1 MKTKTKLTLG
11 IWFLFIVILVMGLTG
26 THYIYKM
33 GEDAKSILK
42 DNYESIEYAKA
53 MMEQLDE
60 LHTAD
65 AAKTQTALALFE
77 KYLVLEKKNIT
88 EIGEKELAEE
98 LSLSAEQ
105 LKKNPASTELM
116 LSIREKLFKLSE
128 MNMQALVRKNN
139 VAQKNA
145 QQAVIYIS
153 LLLAVCVMICFSFIV
168 NFPGYIAN
176 PIRQL
181 TEGIKQIA
189 NKRYDQ
195 RLHFQAGDEF
205 GELAEAFNS
214 MAKQLDT
221 YENSNLAKILFEKK
235 RIETIINNMQ
245 DPIVVLD
252 EANSILFVNPQAL
265 AVLGTKDEEVIGK
278 HASDVALSNDLM
290 RTLLSGQFISK
301 ELKIYA
307 NGKESYF
314 VQEVFDVSNENKKLG
329 KVIVLKNITKFHELD
344 EAKTN
349 FIATISHELKTPIS
363 SIKMSVKLL
372 EDDRIGL
379 VNQEQKQLISNIA
392 DDTQRLLKI
401 TAELLDLAQ
410 AETGNIQLSFRK
422 TAPKA
427 IVDYSIDAVKV
438 MAEQKHI
445 KLEVNYQP
453 NLPEINSDMEK
464 TAWVLVNFLSNAIRY
479 SPENET
485 VTITISS
492 EKHNVVFSV
501 KDQGKGI
508 EEKYRTKIF
517 ERYFKVPGLDKNQS
531 GTGLGLAI
539 SKDFIEAQNGTIWVN
554 SELGE
559 GSMFAF
565 KLPIA

>member
-11 IWFLFIVILVMGLTG
+11 LWFLFLVILIMGLTG

-33 GEDAKSILK
+33 GEESKTILK

-53 MMEQLDE
+53 MMQQLDE
-60 LHTAD
+60 LHTSD
-65 AAKTQTALALFE
+65 AAKKETAFALLEKNLALE
-77 KYLVLEKKNIT
+77 KLNIT
-88 EIGEKELAEE
+88 EVGEKQLTEE
-98 LSLSAEQ
+98 LSLSTQ
-105 LKKNPASTELM
+105 KLKENPSPELI

-128 MNMQALVRKNN
+128 MNMQALVRKSNA
-139 VAQKNA
+139 AQNNA
-145 QQAVIYIS
+145 QEAVIYIS
-153 LLLAVCVMICFSFIV
+153 LLLAVCIMICFSFIV

-195 RLHFQAGDEF
+195 RLHFQSGDEF
-205 GELAEAFNS
+205 GELADAFNS
-214 MAKQLDT
+214 MAKQLDA
-221 YENSNLAKILFEKK
+221 YENSNLAKILLEKK

-245 DPIVVLD
+245 DPIIVLD
-252 EANSILFVNPQAL
+252 EASCILFVNPPAL
-265 AVLGTKDEEVIGK
+265 AVLGSKDEWIIGK
-278 HASDVALSNDLM
+278 YAPDIALLNDLM
-290 RTLLSGQFISK
+290 RTLLSDKFIGK

-307 NGKESYF
+307 DGKEGYF
-314 VQEVFDVSNENKKLG
+314 IQEVFDVINESKKLG

-372 EDDRIGL
+372 DDDRIGP
-379 VNQEQKQLISNIA
+379 VNHEQKQLINNIS

-422 TAPKA
+422 TEPKT
-427 IVDYSIDAVKV
+427 IVDYAVDAVKV
-438 MAEQKHI
+438 MAEQKHVNLI
-445 KLEVNYQP
+445 VNYAPDTQP
-453 NLPEINSDMEK
+453 VNSDMEK

-479 SPENET
+479 SPENEE
-485 VTITISS
+485 VLI
-492 EKHNVVFSV
+492 NVYRKDNDMVFSV
-501 KDQGKGI
+501 KDKGKGI
-508 EEKYRTKIF
+508 EEKYRSKIF
-517 ERYFKVPGLDKNQS
+517 ERYFKVPGIDKTQS

-539 SKDFIEAQNGTIWVN
+539 SKDFIEAQSGSIWVD

-559 GSMFAF
+559 GSAFAF
-565 KLPIA
+565 KLPVA

>member
-464 TAWVLVNFLSNAIRY
+464 QHGCW
-479 SPENET
+479 
-485 VTITISS
+485 
-492 EKHNVVFSV
+492 
-501 KDQGKGI
+501 
-508 EEKYRTKIF
+508 
-517 ERYFKVPGLDKNQS
+517 
-531 GTGLGLAI
+531 
-539 SKDFIEAQNGTIWVN
+539 
-554 SELGE
+554 
-559 GSMFAF
+559 
-565 KLPIA
+565 

>member
-11 IWFLFIVILVMGLTG
+11 LWFLFIIILIMGLTG

-33 GEDAKSILK
+33 GRDSKTILK
-42 DNYESIEYAKA
+42 DNYESIEYAKV
-53 MMEQLDE
+53 MLQQLDE
-60 LHTAD
+60 LQGKD
-65 AAKTQTALALFE
+65 PAKIQTALILF
-77 KYLVLEKKNIT
+77 KKNLKLEKQNIT
-88 EIGEKELAEE
+88 EVGEKELVDEIN
-98 LSLSAEQ
+98 LSFMQLTQNSLS
-105 LKKNPASTELM
+105 PELI

-139 VAQKNA
+139 TAQKNA
-145 QQAVIYIS
+145 EQAVIYIS
-153 LLLAVCVMICFSFIV
+153 LLLAICIMVCFSFII

-195 RLHFQAGDEF
+195 RLHFQSGDEF

-214 MAKQLDT
+214 MAKQLDA

-235 RIETIINNMQ
+235 RIETIINNMH
-245 DPIVVLD
+245 DPIIVLD
-252 EANSILFVNPQAL
+252 ENSKVLFTNPQAIS
-265 AVLGTKDEEVIGK
+265 VLGSKNEYLLGK
-278 HASDVALSNDLM
+278 HAPDVALVNDLM
-290 RTLLSGQFISK
+290 RTLLGGQFIGK

-314 VQEVFDVSNENKKLG
+314 VQEVFDVNNESKTLG

-372 EDDRIGL
+372 EDDRIGV
-379 VNQEQKQLISNIA
+379 VNAEQKQLIHNIA
-392 DDTQRLLKI
+392 DDSQRLLKI

-422 TAPKA
+422 TKPQA
-427 IVDYSIDAVKV
+427 IVDYAVNAIKV
-438 MAEQKHI
+438 MAEQKSLQLKI
-445 KLEVNYQP
+445 NCSE
-453 NLPEINSDMEK
+453 NLPMVNSDMEK

-479 SPENET
+479 SPTDSSVEIDVYNDNNE
-485 VTITISS
+485 
-492 EKHNVVFSV
+492 VVFAV
-501 KDQGKGI
+501 QDHGKGI
-508 EEKYRTKIF
+508 EEKYRGKVF
-517 ERYFKVPGLDKNQS
+517 DRYFKVPGIDKTTG

-539 SKDFIEAQNGTIWVN
+539 SKDFIEAQSGRIWVE

-559 GSMFAF
+559 GAMFAF
-565 KLPIA
+565 ALPVA

>member
-1 MKTKTKLTLG
+1 
-11 IWFLFIVILVMGLTG
+11 
-26 THYIYKM
+26 
-33 GEDAKSILK
+33 
-42 DNYESIEYAKA
+42 
-53 MMEQLDE
+53 
-60 LHTAD
+60 
-65 AAKTQTALALFE
+65 
-77 KYLVLEKKNIT
+77 
-88 EIGEKELAEE
+88 
-98 LSLSAEQ
+98 
-105 LKKNPASTELM
+105 
-116 LSIREKLFKLSE
+116 
-128 MNMQALVRKNN
+128 
-139 VAQKNA
+139 
-145 QQAVIYIS
+145 
-153 LLLAVCVMICFSFIV
+153 MICFSFIV

>member
-1 MKTKTKLTLG
+1 
-11 IWFLFIVILVMGLTG
+11 
-26 THYIYKM
+26 
-33 GEDAKSILK
+33 
-42 DNYESIEYAKA
+42 
-53 MMEQLDE
+53 
-60 LHTAD
+60 
-65 AAKTQTALALFE
+65 
-77 KYLVLEKKNIT
+77 
-88 EIGEKELAEE
+88 
-98 LSLSAEQ
+98 
-105 LKKNPASTELM
+105 
-116 LSIREKLFKLSE
+116 
-128 MNMQALVRKNN
+128 
-139 VAQKNA
+139 
-145 QQAVIYIS
+145 
-153 LLLAVCVMICFSFIV
+153 
-168 NFPGYIAN
+168 
-176 PIRQL
+176 
-181 TEGIKQIA
+181 
-189 NKRYDQ
+189 
-195 RLHFQAGDEF
+195 
-205 GELAEAFNS
+205 
-214 MAKQLDT
+214 
-221 YENSNLAKILFEKK
+221 
-235 RIETIINNMQ
+235 
-245 DPIVVLD
+245 
-252 EANSILFVNPQAL
+252 
-265 AVLGTKDEEVIGK
+265 
-278 HASDVALSNDLM
+278 
-290 RTLLSGQFISK
+290 
-301 ELKIYA
+301 
-307 NGKESYF
+307 
-314 VQEVFDVSNENKKLG
+314 
-329 KVIVLKNITKFHELD
+329 
-344 EAKTN
+344 
-349 FIATISHELKTPIS
+349 
-363 SIKMSVKLL
+363 MSVKLL